1 MDLKRR
7 HCHIGKICLVL
18 VLLLMG
24 MGWNSD
30 GLGQDFYT
38 RDIIDTPTAGLLP
51 HGNYML
57 GMRIFAGGGIVTQL
71 GVGFRERF
79 ELGVSYGGAN
89 IIGQGDVDWNPGV
102 EFFVRYRLFDETL
115 ALPAFALG
123 FDSQGW
129 GEYNHEAERYLIK
142 SRGFYGVFSKNYSF
156 LGQLGL
162 HLGGNLSLEGRDDD
176 ENVPNL
182 FIGMHKSIN
191 PDLYIVAEYD
201 LPITSGTKLEDVD
214 NGVGFLNAGIRYLF
228 DDNLFIEVD
237 LRNLNRNARESDRT
251 LRIVYQNRF

>member
-7 HCHIGKICLVL
+7 KCRIGTICLVL
-18 VLLLMG
+18 VPLLMG
-24 MGWNSD
+24 TGWNSA
-30 GLGQDFYT
+30 GWSQDFYT

-51 HGNYML
+51 RGSYML
-57 GMRIFAGGGIVTQL
+57 GLRAYPNGGILAQL
-71 GVGFRERF
+71 GVGFRERL
-79 ELGVSYGGAN
+79 ELGVSYGGSN

-102 EFFVRYRLFDETL
+102 EFAIRYRLIDETIGV
-115 ALPAFALG
+115 PAFALG
-123 FDSQGW
+123 FDSQGQ
-129 GEYNHEAERYLIK
+129 GEYNHEAKRYLIK

-162 HLGGNLSLEGRDDD
+162 HLGANLSLEGRDDD

-191 PDLYIVAEYD
+191 PDLFLVAEYD
-201 LPITSGTKLEDVD
+201 LPITSGTKLEDID

-228 DDNLFIEVD
+228 DENLLIEID
-237 LRNLNRNARESDRT
+237 LRNLNGNARDSDRT
-251 LRIVYQNRF
+251 LRIVYQNSF